1 MTEQSQ
7 VIPTEM
13 MDSEYIL
20 EFENNLKKEI

>member
-7 VIPTEM
+7 VMPTEM

>member
-7 VIPTEM
+7 VMPTEM
-13 MDSEYIL
+13 IDSEYIL